1 MNNLFEYIRQLQ
13 SQLNIFSSEGKKGL
27 DTLQVSAKSL
37 SLRFSELS
45 MQKGFV
51 DSSDIVRLR
60 EYSLEVQSLDVEFK
74 KLEKSNE
81 ELSNSVKKN
90 KFPDSLKQI
99 IESTPFA
106 SLLNSPLTQAIDIS
120 SKSIKLGM
128 QKELDK
134 TEFEIALGSGKSAE
148 KLMNDLSGIKMDQSS
163 LIDGAKNLL
172 KFNLESEKVAPLLSA
187 MGDISIGNSSKMESL
202 VSVFNRISSAGQLT
216 QEDLTEMINL
226 GFNPLEEISR
236 TTGEGVDSLKDKM
249 NQGSISAA
257 MVGNSLISVTD
268 KGGKFYNGLE
278 KQSQTLQGKWDTA
291 MQSAN
296 NSLLT
301 LYSLISP
308 ILDIVVELTGKFLDF
323 ISSGLEKM
331 FNLLQDGDPLM
342 WGIVTVLGAYV
353 IGMGLAELITNI
365 ASGALWKQIT
375 AWWSLNSAMLANPVG
390 LIIAGVIALI
400 AIIGFLIY
408 KIDGWGQVWEA
419 LVERAKYLWDFFT
432 ESAKFQFDRFVGK
445 VLNGIDRVTI
455 AWHRMDN
462 LFGGNND
469 SEIIKLEASI
479 KKRNTE
485 ISLAE
490 NALDKKSAAS
500 DEGKKLRDSIG
511 NLSWNKDK
519 TIPGFIN
526 ETMSKLGLNKKPNQS
541 EKNGAI
547 SFTEN
552 KPKINKGIETSLGS
566 KNSNTE
572 KVNEAT
578 TTGGS
583 KSNYITINLESLV
596 NALTINTQNSSDSAD
611 QLQSQTTDAL
621 LRTLAMA
628 TTAG

>member
-1 MNNLFEYIRQLQ
+1 
-13 SQLNIFSSEGKKGL
+13 
-27 DTLQVSAKSL
+27 
-37 SLRFSELS
+37 

-257 MVGNSLISVTD
+257 MIGNSLISATSE
-268 KGGKFYNGLE
+268 GGTFYNGLE
-278 KQSQTLQGKWDTA
+278 KQSETLQGRWDSA
-291 MQSAN
+291 IRSAN
-296 NSLLT
+296 KNLLT
-301 LYSLISP
+301 LYSLFSP
-308 ILDIVVELTGKFLDF
+308 ILDVVVELTNIFMDF
-323 ISSGLEKM
+323 ISFGLEKM
-331 FNLLQDGDPLM
+331 FNLLQDGNPLM
-342 WGIVTVLGAYV
+342 WGIVTVFGAYAIALGIATAIQFAKNLLDV
-353 IGMGLAELITNI
+353 ITTASLWQQASAWTFLNTVI
-365 ASGALWKQIT
+365 A
-375 AWWSLNSAMLANPVG
+375 ANPITFIV
-390 LIIAGVIALI
+390 LAVVALI
-400 AIIGFLIY
+400 AVIGFLIY
-408 KIDGWGQVWEA
+408 KVDGWGKVWEA
-419 LVERAKYLWDFFT
+419 TVEFAKSIWDNFTSGVKYLFG
-432 ESAKFQFDRFVGK
+432 SMING
-445 VLNGIDRVTI
+445 VLNGIDKATI
-455 AWHRMDN
+455 AWYKLDN
-462 LFGGNND
+462 LFGGKNDDKILTLNNN
-469 SEIIKLEASI
+469 IKN
-479 KKRNTE
+479 RD
-485 ISLAE
+485 AE
-490 NALDKKSAAS
+490 NSANKLKYENSNSERINAS
-500 DEGKKLRDSIG
+500 KNLKDSFSQ
-511 NLSWNKDK
+511 LSVNDK
-519 TIPGFIN
+519 TIPGYFKEIK
-526 ETMSKLGLNKKPNQS
+526 SKFGLN
-541 EKNGAI
+541 EKIDQKEPI

-552 KPKINKGIETSLGS
+552 KPKLSKGIETNLGS